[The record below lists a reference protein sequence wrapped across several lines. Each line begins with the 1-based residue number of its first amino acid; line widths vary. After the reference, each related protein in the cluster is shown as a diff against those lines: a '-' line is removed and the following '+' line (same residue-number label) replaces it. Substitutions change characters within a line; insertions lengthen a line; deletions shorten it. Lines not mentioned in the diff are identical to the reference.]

1 MTKCLSDNTLSVI
14 SAAVFLFVLAKTG
27 LRSEFYYLDAMSLR
41 LVRLVIAAAP
51 CLPGDL
57 AFRAEL
63 LDAVAD
69 LILIFILSNVYVKDK
84 F

>member
-1 MTKCLSDNTLSVI
+1 MTKRLSDNTLSVI

-41 LVRLVIAAAP
+41 LVRLVIDAP

-69 LILIFILSNVYVKDK
+69 LILIVILSNVYVKDK